1 VVVEVLGPDG
11 EPLEDGELGEIVAT
25 LLHSHEM
32 PIIRYRTGDA
42 GSRPPGSCPCGRTL
56 ARLDV
61 AVGRLEDMVKRA
73 DGRLAN
79 ARFIRA
85 TYEQLLGKALRGH
98 RTEQVGPGRF
108 EARLELDG
116 AVPGGL
122 ANAVAEHLSAHLG
135 EPVRVELDIGP
146 IPDREPGRKL
156 RTFRRRW
163 GG

>member
-1 VVVEVLGPDG
+1 
-11 EPLEDGELGEIVAT
+11 
-25 LLHSHEM
+25 
-32 PIIRYRTGDA
+32 
-42 GSRPPGSCPCGRTL
+42 
-56 ARLDV
+56 
-61 AVGRLEDMVKRA
+61 MVKRA